1 MATAKENELRV
12 ITERSAEARTL
23 TRREIVQRLLAGAG
37 AGAAW
42 PLVAASHPIYEQ
54 LKNGAILNEVERL
67 EKTAN
72 WRPVF
77 LNAQQNETLIAL
89 AESIV
94 PGSMKANVSRFIDLL
109 LSVDKAENQTKFV
122 QSLAAFQAE
131 AQKRFGKGFPA
142 LADDQKFALLA
153 DASTEPGSAGDSNAQ
168 GSKQNST
175 LHAHF
180 ENLKGWISGAYYSS
194 EIGMRELGWT
204 GENAF
209 AEFPGCKHTEEH
221 N

>member
-1 MATAKENELRV
+1 MSTRKDLVVIGDRAAKTRG
-12 ITERSAEARTL
+12 L

-42 PLVAASHPIYEQ
+42 PLVAASHPLYEH
-54 LKNGAILNEVERL
+54 LKNGVIVSEIERL
-67 EKTAN
+67 EKTAD
-72 WRPVF
+72 WKPVF
-77 LNAQQNETLIAL
+77 LNAQQNEILIAL

-94 PGSMKANVSRFIDLL
+94 PGSTKAKVSRFLDLL
-109 LSVDKAENQTKFV
+109 LSVDKAENQHRFLA
-122 QSLAAFQAE
+122 SLTALRAE
-131 AQKRFGKGFPA
+131 AQKRFGKDFPA
-142 LADDQKFALLA
+142 LADEQKFALLT
-153 DASTEPGSAGDSNAQ
+153 DASKKPGSAGDSNTDS
-168 GSKQNST
+168 SKRNST

-209 AEFPGCKHTEEH
+209 AEFPGCKRAGEH